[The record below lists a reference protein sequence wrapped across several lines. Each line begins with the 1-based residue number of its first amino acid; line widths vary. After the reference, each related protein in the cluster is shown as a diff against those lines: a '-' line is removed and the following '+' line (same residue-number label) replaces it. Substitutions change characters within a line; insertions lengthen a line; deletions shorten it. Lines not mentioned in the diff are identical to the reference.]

1 MESADEKN
9 FCVVICTYKRP
20 ATLMKLIGDLLL
32 QTAKPEKLIIVDG
45 DPGSGEVKRHLKEL
59 GVWPGLNFFYIGSR
73 YANLAYQRYLG
84 WLAARRHKTRHL
96 VYFDD
101 DLRLLDADILETLVV
116 KLARDGLA
124 GLTAETLTGS
134 PERFAD
140 YEILREQREGKMDFF
155 SRFGMRFGSGG
166 SLTPGSL
173 SPSGTRIQLPEGQ
186 AAVDTVWLYGRVMAY
201 DLRYLTQECFSED
214 LFALTHVR
222 CGLGEDTFLSHR
234 VAAKGRLQLLRG
246 LKILHPDDDLPNSY
260 PIRSYSFGYASAYS
274 RRLLNDDYRFP
285 REPFWKDR
293 AALLYA
299 YLGNVL
305 VALARFLFSPSLQR
319 INFLR
324 GYFMGALKGLFV
336 KPTARNLS
344 PGIAWFKDADSD
356 LLAGESLN

>member
-1 MESADEKN
+1 MEPANEKG

-20 ATLMKLIGDLLL
+20 GTLIKLVGDLAR

-45 DPGSGEVKRHLKEL
+45 DPGSKEVKRYLAEL
-59 GVWPGLNFFYIGSR
+59 GELAGLNVFYVGSR
-73 YANLAYQRYLG
+73 HANLAYQRYVG
-84 WLAARRHKTRHL
+84 WTAARGQRARYL

-101 DLRLLDADILETLVV
+101 DLRLLDAGILEALMV
-116 KLARDGLA
+116 KLKQGSLA

-140 YEILREQREGKMDFF
+140 YEILREQREGKMDFL
-155 SRFGMRFGSGG
+155 SRVGVRCGSGG
-166 SLTPGSL
+166 GLVPGSL
-173 SPSGTRIQLPEGQ
+173 SPAGSRVQLPSDQ
-186 AAVDTVWLYGRVMAY
+186 AETDTVWLYGRVMAY
-201 DLRYLTQECFSED
+201 DLRYLTRECFSED

-246 LKILHPDDDLPNSY
+246 LNILHPDEDLPNSY

-285 REPFWKDR
+285 RKPFLKDR
-293 AALLYA
+293 AALVYS
-299 YLGNVL
+299 YFGNILAAL
-305 VALARFLFSPSLQR
+305 VRFLLSPSYQR
-319 INFLR
+319 FNFLR

-344 PGIAWFKDADSD
+344 PGIFWFQDADHD
-356 LLAGESLN
+356 LAAGEYLR